1 MARDITLGP
10 GSQKLPTGNRHEI
23 MLPPEV
29 WPPLADRLDDLWSV
43 NRLGADQAID
53 ALSSRALEHAGC
65 L

>member
-29 WPPLADRLDDLWSV
+29 WPPLR
-43 NRLGADQAID
+43 I
-53 ALSSRALEHAGC
+53 ALTISGL
-65 L
+65 